1 MISAPAFPPPDP
13 SDPDEVGWPMCTAAA
28 YWRQGRYEES
38 IAEVELAAD
47 AARELKLDDRASEL
61 TSAAATLRA
70 YVKRWEEGHADA
82 DPKSVPISEEYPSIE
97 VLEAFV
103 SMEELRG
110 NQAHSDETP
119 SPPVATTLPSGI
131 FGNGARPLPLP
142 KLRRIFPKPQL
153 ASPLTLDFDGSILAP
168 KPTTTGDDEPP
179 LTKASDRPRSK

>member
-38 IAEVELAAD
+38 IEEVERAAV
-47 AARELKLDDRASEL
+47 AARELKLGERADAL
-61 TSAAATLRA
+61 TGASATLRA

-103 SMEELRG
+103 AMEELRS
-110 NQAHSDETP
+110 NQAHTDETAG
-119 SPPVATTLPSGI
+119 PPLAATLPSGI
-131 FGNGARPLPLP
+131 FGSGARALP
-142 KLRRIFPKPQL
+142 KLRRIFPRPEVK
-153 ASPLTLDFDGSILAP
+153 SPLVLDFDGSILAG
-168 KPTTTGDDEPP
+168 KPVSDDDEPP
-179 LTKASDRPRSK
+179 LTRRSDRPKKG